1 MPFSARVGAACR
13 KSAAVWICRDF
24 RASSAKIRET
34 RLWLTASRAQ
44 AKVFGPHSW
53 FETMSLDL
61 TIALCLRDD
70 ETRLPVM
77 AKAAV
82 EVAEALIREHAAR
95 EWHEATSQPQ
105 LAQLD
110 HPQTREEA
118 WIVAGGDLDLS
129 YEVLALD
136 ESSRDN
142 TLSVLSILHG
152 RHAQLRSFQALAR
165 GSAVMRG
172 ARLARGR
179 VWLFVDAPFDPQHG
193 LWAARQV
200 FCGDQ
205 AAVVP
210 GEVLALR
217 RGIGQAALGWHEG
230 GLVSAQREVE
240 HLLDSHGQ
248 RPAWSPA
255 RNQALRSRAR
265 LFLRGRLSQ
274 IGLGQFDR
282 S

>member
-1 MPFSARVGAACR
+1 M
-13 KSAAVWICRDF
+13 
-24 RASSAKIRET
+24 SS
-34 RLWLTASRAQ
+34 
-44 AKVFGPHSW
+44 P
-53 FETMSLDL
+53 DL

-70 ETRLPVM
+70 ETRLPAM

-82 EVAEALIREHAAR
+82 EVAQALIREHAAN
-95 EWHEATSQPQ
+95 EWSE
-105 LAQLD
+105 
-110 HPQTREEA
+110 REEA
-118 WIVAGGDLDLS
+118 WINSGSADPGVSELS
-129 YEVLALD
+129 YELLALD

-152 RHAQLRSFQALAR
+152 KHSQLRSFQALEP
-165 GSAVMRG
+165 GTAVMRG

-179 VWLFVDAPFDPQHG
+179 VWLIVDAPFDPKHG
-193 LWAARQV
+193 LWATRQV

-217 RGIGQAALGWHEG
+217 RGVGQAALGWLQG

-240 HLLDSHGQ
+240 SLLQSHGQ
-248 RPAWSPA
+248 RPAWSPPHN
-255 RNQALRSRAR
+255 RALRSRAR
-265 LFLRGRLSQ
+265 LFFRGRLRRV
-274 IGLGQFDR
+274 GLGQFDR